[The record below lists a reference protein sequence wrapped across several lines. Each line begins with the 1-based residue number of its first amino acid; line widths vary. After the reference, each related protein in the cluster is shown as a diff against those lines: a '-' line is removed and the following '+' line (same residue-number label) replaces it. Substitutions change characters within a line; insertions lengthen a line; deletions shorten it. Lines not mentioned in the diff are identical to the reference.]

1 MTREIQPEEISTSRR
16 LPGSLGY
23 VGDLTPVSPRE
34 RVATLD
40 VLRGFA
46 LLGVLLANL
55 FALFSFRF
63 AIHEPPDDRIADAAA
78 RWFMAL
84 VVRGRAQALLTF
96 LFGFG
101 FAVQLLRAQDRGQP
115 VLPIYLRRLLAL
127 FAIGWLHVVL
137 LSWLDVTWGYALI
150 GMFLLAFVRASDRT
164 RLIAAAALT
173 IVPAVIHAI
182 PAVGPAVHG
191 LLFDQPRAAYVDQ
204 FATAARSGDRIAIMH
219 AHVTLALLWT
229 LGSNAVWY
237 LPWMLAR
244 FLLGLIAGARRWFDR
259 DGADHLA
266 VFRTLL
272 VAGAI
277 GTVIGWVPE
286 ALVVANRF
294 DPAGHGIAVAVAAT
308 VVARLALLAQV
319 AMYVAAVVLG
329 MQRPGWRR
337 ALVVIA
343 PVGRMPLTTYL
354 MQSLICT
361 SLFYGWGL
369 AWTTPPPAACVGL
382 GLAIFAVQ
390 IAIAH
395 AWLRWFRFGPAEW
408 LWRSIV
414 YWRPQPMR

>member
-1 MTREIQPEEISTSRR
+1 MQLLDSIRS
-16 LPGSLGY
+16 PGD
-23 VGDLTPVSPRE
+23 VGTLAPVSPRE

-55 FALFSFRF
+55 YSLFSFRF
-63 AIHEPPDDRIADAAA
+63 AIHEPPDDRIADVAA

-84 VVRGRAQALLTF
+84 AVRGRAQTLLTF

-101 FAVQLLRAQDRGQP
+101 FAVQLLRAQDRGQR
-115 VLPIYLRRLLAL
+115 VLPIYLRRMFAL
-127 FAIGWLHVVL
+127 FAIGWLHVLV

-150 GMFLLAFVRASDRT
+150 GLFLLPFVRASDRT

-173 IVPAVIHAI
+173 IIPALVYAI
-182 PAVGPAVHG
+182 PEVAPAVHA

-204 FATAARSGDRIAIMH
+204 FAAAARSGDRIAILR
-219 AHVTLALLWT
+219 AHVAIALLWT

-244 FLLGLIAGARRWFDR
+244 FLLGLVAGARRWFDH

-266 VFRTLL
+266 LFRTLL
-272 VAGAI
+272 VAGALA
-277 GTVIGWVPE
+277 TVIGWVPE
-286 ALVVANRF
+286 ALAMAHVF
-294 DPAGHGIAVAVAAT
+294 DPAGHGLPVALALT
-308 VVARLALLAQV
+308 VVSRLALLAQV
-319 AMYVAAVVLG
+319 AMYVAIVVLL
-329 MQRPGWRR
+329 MQRPAWRR
-337 ALVVIA
+337 VLVVIA

-369 AWTTPPPAACVGL
+369 AWSTPPPAACVGL

-390 IAIAH
+390 IVIAH

-408 LWRSIV
+408 VWRSIV

>member
-1 MTREIQPEEISTSRR
+1 MGE
-16 LPGSLGY
+16 LA
-23 VGDLTPVSPRE
+23 PVSPRE

-55 FALFSFRF
+55 YSLFSFRF
-63 AIHEPPDDRIADAAA
+63 AIHEPPDDRIADVAA

-84 VVRGRAQALLTF
+84 AVRGRAQTLLTF

-115 VLPIYLRRLLAL
+115 VLPIYLRRLIAL
-127 FAIGWLHVVL
+127 FAIGWLHVLL
-137 LSWLDVTWGYALI
+137 LSWVDVTWGYALV
-150 GMFLLAFVRASDRT
+150 GLFLLPFVRASDRT

-173 IVPAVIHAI
+173 IIPALVYAI
-182 PAVGPAVHG
+182 PAVAPAFHA
-191 LLFDQPRAAYVDQ
+191 LLFDQPRAAYTDQ
-204 FATAARSGDRIAIMH
+204 FAAAAHGGDRIAILR
-219 AHVTLALLWT
+219 AHVAIALLWT

-244 FLLGLIAGARRWFDR
+244 FVLGLVAGARRWFDH

-266 VFRTLL
+266 LFRTLL

-286 ALVVANRF
+286 ALVFAHVI
-294 DPAGHGIAVAVAAT
+294 DPAGHGLPVAMALTIVS
-308 VVARLALLAQV
+308 RLALLAQV
-319 AMYVAAVVLG
+319 AMYAAIVVLG
-329 MQRPGWRR
+329 MQRPIWRR
-337 ALVVIA
+337 VLVVIA

-369 AWTTPPPAACVGL
+369 AWSTPPPAACVGL

-390 IAIAH
+390 IVIAH

-414 YWRPQPMR
+414 YWRLQPML

>member
-1 MTREIQPEEISTSRR
+1 MGELAPI
-16 LPGSLGY
+16 
-23 VGDLTPVSPRE
+23 SPRE

-46 LLGVLLANL
+46 LLGVLVANL
-55 FALFSFRF
+55 YSLFSFRF
-63 AIHEPPDDRIADAAA
+63 AIHEPPDHSIADVAA

-84 VVRGRAQALLTF
+84 AVRGRAQTMLTF

-115 VLPIYLRRLLAL
+115 VLPIYLRRMATL
-127 FAIGWLHVVL
+127 FVIGWLHVLL
-137 LSWLDVTWGYALI
+137 LSWVDVTWGYALI
-150 GMFLLAFVRASDRT
+150 GLFLLPFVRASDRT

-173 IVPAVIHAI
+173 IIPALIYAI
-182 PAVGPAVHG
+182 PAIAPAVHA
-191 LLFDQPRAAYVDQ
+191 LVFDQPRAAYVDQ
-204 FATAARSGDRIAIMH
+204 FAAAARSGDRIAIVH
-219 AHVTLALLWT
+219 AHVAIALLWT
-229 LGSNAVWY
+229 FGSTGVWY
-237 LPWMLAR
+237 LPFMLAR

-266 VFRTLL
+266 VFRKVLI
-272 VAGAI
+272 AGAL

-286 ALVVANRF
+286 GLVWAHVL
-294 DPAGHGIAVAVAAT
+294 DPAGHGLPVAMALTIVS
-308 VVARLALLAQV
+308 RLALLAQV
-319 AMYVAAVVLG
+319 AMYVAGIVLL
-329 MQRPGWRR
+329 MQRPAWRR
-337 ALVVIA
+337 VLVVIA

-369 AWTTPPPAACVGL
+369 AWSTPPPAASVGL

-390 IAIAH
+390 IVIAH

-414 YWRPQPMR
+414 YWRLQPMLGEPRRDATGRAAAGMWRNVE

>member
-1 MTREIQPEEISTSRR
+1 MMVA
-16 LPGSLGY
+16 
-23 VGDLTPVSPRE
+23 VGNLAPVSARE

-55 FALFSFRF
+55 YSLFSFRF
-63 AIHEPPDDRIADAAA
+63 AIHEPPDTRAVDVVA
-78 RWFMAL
+78 RWFMVLA
-84 VVRGRAQALLTF
+84 VRGRAQTLLTL

-101 FAVQLLRAQDRGQP
+101 FAIQLLRARDRGEP
-115 VLPIYLRRLLAL
+115 VLPVYLRRLVAL
-127 FAIGWLHVVL
+127 FAIGWLHVLL
-137 LSWLDVTWGYALI
+137 LSWVDVTWGYALI
-150 GMFLLAFVRASDRT
+150 GLFLLPFVAASDRT

-173 IVPAVIHAI
+173 IVPAVIYAF
-182 PAVGPAVHG
+182 PAVGPAAHA
-191 LLFDQPRAAYVDQ
+191 LLFDQPRAAYVEV
-204 FATAARSGDRIAIMH
+204 FAAAARGGDRLAILH
-219 AHVTLALLWT
+219 AHVTLAVLWT
-229 LGSNAVWY
+229 LGSNGVWY

-244 FLLGLIAGARRWFDR
+244 FLLGLVAGARRWFDR
-259 DGADHLA
+259 DGADHLPLFRRLLIGGA
-266 VFRTLL
+266 V
-272 VAGAI
+272 

-286 ALVVANRF
+286 ALAAAHLF
-294 DPAGHGIAVAVAAT
+294 DPAGHGVVVAVAAAI
-308 VVARLALLAQV
+308 VSRFALLAQV
-319 AMYVAAVVLG
+319 AMYVAIVVLA
-329 MQRPGWRR
+329 MQRPAWRR
-337 ALVVIA
+337 MLAVIA

-369 AWTTPPPAACVGL
+369 GWHTPPPAACVGL

-414 YWRPQPMR
+414 YWRVQPMR

>member
-1 MTREIQPEEISTSRR
+1 MGT
-16 LPGSLGY
+16 LA
-23 VGDLTPVSPRE
+23 PVPPRE

-55 FALFSFRF
+55 YSLFSFRF
-63 AIHEPPDDRIADAAA
+63 AIHEPPDDRIADVAA

-84 VVRGRAQALLTF
+84 AVRGRAQTLLTF

-101 FAVQLLRAQDRGQP
+101 FAVQLLRAQDRGQRI
-115 VLPIYLRRLLAL
+115 LPIYLRRLLAL
-127 FAIGWLHVVL
+127 FAIGWLHVLL

-150 GMFLLAFVRASDRT
+150 GLFLLPFVRASDRT
-164 RLIAAAALT
+164 RLIAAAALM
-173 IVPAVIHAI
+173 IIPALVYAI
-182 PAVGPAVHG
+182 PAVAPAVHA
-191 LLFDQPRAAYVDQ
+191 LLFDQPRAAYIDQ
-204 FATAARSGDRIAIMH
+204 FAAAARGGDRIVIVR
-219 AHVTLALLWT
+219 AHVAMALLWT
-229 LGSNAVWY
+229 FGSTGVWY

-244 FLLGLIAGARRWFDR
+244 FLLGLVAGARGWFDH
-259 DGADHLA
+259 DGAGHLA
-266 VFRTLL
+266 LFRRLL
-272 VAGAI
+272 VAGAL

-286 ALVVANRF
+286 ALVAAHVF
-294 DPAGHGIAVAVAAT
+294 DPAGHGVVVALALA
-308 VVARLALLAQV
+308 VVARGALLAQV
-319 AMYVAAVVLG
+319 AMYVAIVVLA

-369 AWTTPPPAACVGL
+369 AWSTPSPAACVGL

-390 IAIAH
+390 IVIAH

-414 YWRPQPMR
+414 YWRRQPMR